1 MKQSN
6 QSLKKQNPTV
16 VAAGNLTH
24 KSEKEISMKNCNTTI
39 PNEQALTTVL
49 SNKRCLAV
57 AINLLNNPSGLT
69 RKQLEATCGT
79 GYSPNEIE
87 ELRWNGG
94 LSIPYYRET
103 GIDKHGKPTWWAR
116 YYLTDTDRSAI
127 VKALPKAANEPK
139 FKAEV

>member
-24 KSEKEISMKNCNTTI
+24 KSEKEISMKNCNTTV
-39 PNEQALTTVL
+39 PNEQALNTVL
-49 SNKRCLAV
+49 SHKRCLAV
-57 AINLLNNPSGLT
+57 AVNLLNNPSGLT

-87 ELRWNGG
+87 E
-94 LSIPYYRET
+94 
-103 GIDKHGKPTWWAR
+103 
-116 YYLTDTDRSAI
+116 
-127 VKALPKAANEPK
+127 
-139 FKAEV
+139 